1 MPRKRGD
8 RNLVETQIAK
18 LRALGYIITAPEG
31 KTHEQTAVD
40 AAIPEQGGAVADVVK
55 AAKPVTFEVPK
66 AKPKGKGV
74 NYICGVRICGY
85 SQRTPF
91 VRCPKCGA
99 TNEWGE

>member
-8 RNLVETQIAK
+8 RNLVDTQIAK
-18 LRALGYIITAPEG
+18 LRALGYVITGGEG
-31 KTHEQTAVD
+31 KKHEQTTVD
-40 AAIPEQGGAVADVVK
+40 AAIPEQGAAVVDVAK
-55 AAKPVTFEVPK
+55 ATKPVTFELPK
-66 AKPKGKGV
+66 AKPKGEITR
-74 NYICGVRICGY
+74 YICGVRICGY